1 KSSTVVHLDPD
12 AGLSAN
18 ARRFKWAMDLETKI
32 AAGVELDADT
42 AAQLVRFQA
51 TAAYRT
57 IKDTAKDF
65 GLEQAL
71 KIAR

>member
-1 KSSTVVHLDPD
+1 
-12 AGLSAN
+12 
-18 ARRFKWAMDLETKI
+18 MDLETKI
-32 AAGVELDADT
+32 AAGVQLDDDT